1 MRYAAC
7 DKYFTTTA
15 PFCAV
20 AAPLTMVAA
29 LSVRKCAN
37 RATTPSVALA
47 HSSYWPAIG
56 RHVSNDGSGNAGGH
70 LWQARDQ
77 PLAFP

>member
-1 MRYAAC
+1 MRCTAC
-7 DKYFTTTA
+7 DKYFTVTA

-20 AAPLTMVAA
+20 AAPLTVVAA

-37 RATTPSVALA
+37 RVATLSATLA

-56 RHVSNDGSGNAGGH
+56 RHVSNDDSGNIGGH